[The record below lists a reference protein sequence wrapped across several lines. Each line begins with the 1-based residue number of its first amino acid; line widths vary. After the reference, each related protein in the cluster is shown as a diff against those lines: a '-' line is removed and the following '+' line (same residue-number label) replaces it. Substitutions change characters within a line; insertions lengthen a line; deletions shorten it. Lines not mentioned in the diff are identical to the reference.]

1 MLPSELTVRSEN
13 LLNGQVESL
22 ARVAEQ
28 LASGYNLGN
37 VLKVIFRESMA
48 SSKADGGHIS
58 LYRDADNSFVPRFET
73 GIKLPRSVASNI
85 ESEVLSSYS
94 ISVKDNLNSGGE
106 PKSALSAPIL
116 YEGSVAGLISL
127 YGKEPNYFDE
137 SLIEFVETMANMATT
152 AIGNAQLY
160 QDTIQRERFYGAL
173 GRVTLAI
180 NATVDLATLLSLIC
194 KESQELFRVDGAYIW
209 QKQDDTLTGVAGEG
223 HAKDDF
229 IGTELKISEKK
240 MLASAVAAE
249 GVGLFSNDLE
259 NDERYARRY
268 LWQTSTKASMAVPL
282 RKDEDLLG
290 ILQLVNSKRGDLFS
304 LSDVEQATYFG
315 AQVSIAIQ
323 NAQLLT
329 DMRELNEQ
337 LDLRVVERTHALG
350 QERDRVKY
358 LLRVTSELAAS
369 LDQDR
374 VLVRAL
380 ELVNEIVQATHG
392 SILLVDS
399 LTGELIYPSAFE
411 THKLPPLPRVDLGI
425 KPEEGLAGW
434 IIRYRSSLIIEDT
447 LNDERWIAQQ
457 ENSEL
462 RSVMAV
468 PLIANDEVIGV
479 LTLFHHEPGA
489 FTDEQLE
496 LVEAAASQ
504 VANAISNSQLYVLIR
519 DQAERLGSMLRDEHV
534 QAAKNQSILESIA
547 DGVLVTDADGQ
558 VILANYSASS
568 ILEIPRDQ
576 LNGKPIN
583 ELLGLYAATGDNWMR
598 TVKEW
603 ARATKQEGQPQ
614 FKAERLTIE
623 DKFVSVLLSPVFAG
637 GQFFGTVSI
646 FRDVTQEVAV
656 DRMKSEFV
664 STVSHELR
672 TPMTSIKGYAELMVL
687 GAAGSMNDAQK
698 QYIEVI
704 LANADRMSELI
715 NDLLDISRIE
725 SGKTTLEL
733 QPVNLSQ
740 IISQVINEH
749 LQGLI
754 QHEDKP
760 IVVTTEISATLPMVN
775 ADPDRVTQILTNLL
789 DNAFHYTPADG
800 KITVATRT
808 DSSYVAISV
817 SDTGIGISKE
827 NLEKIF
833 DRFFR
838 VEDSEIQEV
847 PGTGLGLAI
856 VRSLVEMHGGQID
869 VDSVLGEG
877 STFTFTLPL
886 VESLVETVV

>member
-1 MLPSELTVRSEN
+1 MLQSELTISSEDFQN
-13 LLNGQVESL
+13 NQVESL

-28 LASGYNLGN
+28 LASGYNLSN
-37 VLKVIFRESMA
+37 VLQVIFRESMA
-48 SSKADGGHIS
+48 SSNADGGHIS
-58 LYRDADNSFVPRFET
+58 LYRDADNSFVPRFES
-73 GIKLPRSVASNI
+73 GIKPPRSVVSNI
-85 ESEVLSSYS
+85 EKEVLGSYS
-94 ISVKDNLNSGGE
+94 VSVKDNLNSGGD
-106 PKSALSAPIL
+106 PKSAIAAPIL

-127 YGKEPNYFDE
+127 YGSEPNYFDE
-137 SLIEFVETMANMATT
+137 SLIEFVQTLANMATT

-194 KESQELFRVDGAYIW
+194 KESRELFSVDGAYIW
-209 QKQDDTLTGVAGEG
+209 QKQDDTLAGVAGEG

-240 MLASAVAAE
+240 TLASAVAAE

-268 LWQTSTKASMAVPL
+268 LWQASAKASLAVPL

-290 ILQLVNSKRGDLFS
+290 ILQLVNTKNGGLFS

-315 AQVSIAIQ
+315 AQVAIAIQ

-337 LDLRVVERTHALG
+337 LDLRVIERTHALG

-380 ELVNEIVQATHG
+380 ELVNEIVKATHG

-434 IIRYRSSLIIEDT
+434 IIRYRSSLIIDDT
-447 LNDERWIAQQ
+447 LNDERWVAQP

-479 LTLFHHEPGA
+479 LTLFHQQPGA
-489 FTDEQLE
+489 FTNEQLE

-603 ARATKQEGQPQ
+603 ARASKQEEQPQ

-672 TPMTSIKGYAELMVL
+672 TPMTSIKGYAELMLL
-687 GAAGSMNDAQK
+687 GAAGSMSDAQK
-698 QYIEVI
+698 QYIDVI

-733 QPVNLSQ
+733 QPVDLSQ
-740 IISQVINEH
+740 TISQVINEH

-760 IVVTTEISATLPMVN
+760 INVTTEISDTLPMVS
-775 ADPDRVTQILTNLL
+775 ADPDRITQILTNLL

-800 KITVATRT
+800 NISVATRLN
-808 DSSYVAISV
+808 SSYVAISV
-817 SDTGIGISKE
+817 SDTGVGISKD
-827 NLEKIF
+827 NQEKIF

-869 VDSVLGEG
+869 VESNLGEG
-877 STFTFTLPL
+877 STFTFTVP
-886 VESLVETVV
+886 VVQAEEA